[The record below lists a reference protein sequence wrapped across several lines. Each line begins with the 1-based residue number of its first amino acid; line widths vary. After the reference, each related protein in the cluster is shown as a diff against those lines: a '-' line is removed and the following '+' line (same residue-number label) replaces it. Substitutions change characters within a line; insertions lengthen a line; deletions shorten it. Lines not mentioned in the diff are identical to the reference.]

1 MGHSNCNRNLLLP
14 WPVCFL
20 SIFTVYFFCH
30 WCGIFGWHKT
40 YTQMLNDKVDWRDN
54 DKCMVGGTKAS
65 FWNISGRPSQKNCLR
80 LHLLW
85 NSSLWLDY
93 FLTKLVAWYYCLW
106 NWNNLTFTPFPFLF
120 YLSLRQ
126 GVRCWRLYLP
136 FLACK
141 YASYFVYYSSIQRN
155 LPGWQMSLCKIV
167 FKRNCLLLI
176 I

>member
-1 MGHSNCNRNLLLP
+1 MFFEHFHSL
-14 WPVCFL
+14 F
-20 SIFTVYFFCH
+20 YFFGH
-30 WCGIFGWHKT
+30 WCGIFGWHET

-54 DKCMVGGTKAS
+54 DKCIVGGTKVS
-65 FWNISGRPSQKNCLR
+65 FRIFLAGLVKKLLR

-106 NWNNLTFTPFPFLF
+106 NWNNLNFTPFPFLF

-141 YASYFVYYSSIQRN
+141 YASYFAYYSSIQRN

-167 FKRNCLLLI
+167 FKRNCSLLI